1 MQSLINL
8 SLNTPAVKLKLLQP
22 KYVVKYLALQTLS
35 RFYKLLKTEQINL
48 LLKMKYTYH
57 NAHNRG
63 KTNLGW
69 LDSKHSF
76 SFGQYFNPQ
85 LTNFGLLRVLND
97 DLVAPSM
104 GFGKHPHQ
112 DMEIISIPLSGSL
125 RHRDDMDN
133 ETIIKEGE
141 IQVMSAGTGIEHS
154 EFNNSKTEAVNFL
167 QLWIFPKQKKLKPRY
182 DQQSISKKIKNEWQ
196 QILSPHPND
205 SGVWIHQQ
213 AWINLGEFTTATSI
227 DYSCH
232 VEANGV
238 YFFILEGEAEIAT
251 QQLGKRDA
259 IGIWA
264 FESAQIKVQSN
275 TKILA
280 IEVPMQ

>member
-1 MQSLINL
+1 
-8 SLNTPAVKLKLLQP
+8 
-22 KYVVKYLALQTLS
+22 
-35 RFYKLLKTEQINL
+35 
-48 LLKMKYTYH
+48 MKSTYH

-76 SFGQYFNPQ
+76 SFGQFFNPQ

-97 DLVAPSM
+97 DVVAPNM

-112 DMEIISIPLSGSL
+112 DIEIISIPLDGSL
-125 RHRDDMDN
+125 RHRDNMGN

-141 IQVMSAGTGIEHS
+141 IQVMTAGTGIEHS
-154 EFNNSKTEAVNFL
+154 EFNNSKTETVNFL
-167 QLWIFPKQKKLKPRY
+167 QLWIFPNQKNLKPRY
-182 DQQSISKKIKNEWQ
+182 DQQKISNRIKNDWQ
-196 QILSPHPND
+196 QILSPYPDD
-205 SGVWIHQQ
+205 SGVWIHQK
-213 AWINLGEFTTATSI
+213 AWINLGEFTEATSI
-227 DYSCH
+227 NYNCH

-238 YFFILEGEAEIAT
+238 YFFIIEGEAEIAT

-264 FESAQIKVQSN
+264 FENLQVKTQSH